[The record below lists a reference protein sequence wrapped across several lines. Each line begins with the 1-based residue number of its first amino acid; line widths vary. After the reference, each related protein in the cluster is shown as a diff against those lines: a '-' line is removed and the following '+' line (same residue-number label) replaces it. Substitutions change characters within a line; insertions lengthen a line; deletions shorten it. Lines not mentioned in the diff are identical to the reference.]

1 MGYLYRLKRGASGYF
16 IPNESIDKNNFNGS
30 YGERRLYEEFQKLS
44 DEYIVFHSLNWKK
57 EKVIQ
62 F

>member
-1 MGYLYRLKRGASGYF
+1 MVIF

-57 EKVIQ
+57 KK
-62 F
+62 